1 MAARITQWTPDIV
14 RQRIKTSHLVR
25 VLQEHVFGET
35 ELSATQLR
43 AAECLLRKTLPDQS
57 AIAHTGTL
65 ELTKPEELT
74 DIALANIASG
84 SRNRVTEAPAGQ
96 EEPSELH

>member
-25 VLQEHVFGET
+25 VLQDHVFGT
-35 ELSATQLR
+35 CELSATQLR

-57 AIAHTGTL
+57 SVAHTGSIDL
-65 ELTKPEELT
+65 VKPEELS
-74 DIALANIASG
+74 DNDLAHIATAG
-84 SRNRVTEAPAGQ
+84 STRAIEAPGSE